1 LIEPQR
7 IAMLQ
12 GGVSIVA
19 SSRGADGWPALAR
32 ASGCRVSAGGA
43 RLTLFLAASRSQELL
58 AAVRATRVVAA
69 VFNEPA
75 THRSV
80 QFKGVDAAIEAPHS
94 DDYLLARNYTE
105 AFAAAIAP
113 LGHPA
118 PIAHAM
124 VASAPEDLVALSFSP
139 LKGFDQ
145 TPGPRAGAPL

>member
-1 LIEPQR
+1 MIEPQR
-7 IAMLQ
+7 IAFLE
-12 GGVSIVA
+12 GGMSIVA
-19 SSRGADGWPALAR
+19 CSRGADGWPALAR

-43 RLTLFLAASRSQELL
+43 RLTLFFAASRSGELL
-58 AAVRATRVVAA
+58 DAVRTTRVVAA

-80 QFKGVDAAIEAPHS
+80 QFKGIDGAVEALQEG
-94 DDYLLARNYTE
+94 DDLLVSGYAD

-118 PIAHAM
+118 ALAHAM
-124 VASAPEDLVALSFSP
+124 VHSAAEDIVAVSFSP

-145 TPGPRAGAPL
+145 TPGPRAGSPL